1 MKRGTEHFL
10 VLVMLL
16 MNSVTDLKKRE
27 ILLKETAAFLLAG
40 LVLSFLNVIRGMPV
54 PAALMAGG
62 TAAGMSLL
70 SAGRIGMGDALVILT
85 LCVYLPAEEVL
96 GMLSAASVLSAG
108 AGICLLVRGAG
119 KDTQIPFVP
128 FLLAGAIGI
137 FFLTGRSIL

>member
-1 MKRGTEHFL
+1 MKRGTGHL
-10 VLVMLL
+10 LMLVMLL

-27 ILLKETAAFLLAG
+27 ILLKETAAFFLAG
-40 LVLSFLNVIRGMPV
+40 LVLSFLNVIQGMPIV
-54 PAALMAGG
+54 AALMAGG

-128 FLLAGAIGI
+128 FLLVGAIVI
-137 FFLTGRSIL
+137 FFLTGRSI

>member
-1 MKRGTEHFL
+1 M
-10 VLVMLL
+10 LVMLL

-27 ILLKETAAFLLAG
+27 ILLKETAAFFLAG

-96 GMLSAASVLSAG
+96 GILSTASVLSAV
-108 AGICLLVRGAG
+108 AGICLLGRGAG

-128 FLLAGAIGI
+128 FLLVGAIVI
-137 FFLTGRSIL
+137 FFLTGRSI